1 MERYTISI
9 TNTNFLTVAVLSL
22 TIFAL
27 LTIHN
32 PSFGVGNANFTAL
45 NLTNTT
51 MASQT
56 PQPGE
61 GTTNFTN
68 PMLADPDRINMT
80 NTTAQ
85 HSGMHSMMNT
95 MTAPPPTSLSANNT
109 LPIPS
114 GERIFTPDK
123 ANIMKVLNDPLVIE
137 LVQVPKVVAAGEPV
151 TFVLNLYN
159 KNGSWLW
166 HSDFDV
172 SVTNAKTGEKMLS
185 MPNIHG
191 HGSMAQYSYVFPSA
205 GTYTVSVTSSQQVNS
220 PNYIQPHDVRKAEF
234 AVNVV
239 DSENTE
245 SKQDSVTAASTAT
258 QAAVKDVYVD
268 VFSWGFKPNKI
279 EVDQGDLVRLHFK
292 TVNDEVSLYNGHG
305 FGIEGYNVNT
315 FLVKGT
321 DQTVEFIADKPGT
334 FTFRCTSFCSL
345 PDAPESAHF
354 NMVGQFIVNQ
364 KANQ

>member
-9 TNTNFLTVAVLSL
+9 ANTNFLTVAVLSL
-22 TIFAL
+22 AIFAL

-32 PSFGVGNANFTAL
+32 PSFGVGNANFTTL

-80 NTTAQ
+80 NTTGTE
-85 HSGMHSMMNT
+85 SGMHSTMNT
-95 MTAPPPTSLSANNT
+95 MTNQSSTTAAND

-123 ANIMKVLNDPLVIE
+123 ANIMKVLNDPLVVE
-137 LVQVPKVVAAGEPV
+137 LVQTPKVVAAGQPV
-151 TFVLNLYN
+151 TFVMNLYH

-172 SVTNAKTGEKMLS
+172 SVTNAKTGEKLLS

-205 GTYTVSVTSSQQVNS
+205 GTYTVSVTYGQQVNS

-239 DSENTE
+239 DSENTTAKQE
-245 SKQDSVTAASTAT
+245 STGTTTASTTT
-258 QAAVKDVYVD
+258 QAPVKDVYVE
-268 VFSWGFKPNKI
+268 VVSWGFTPNKI
-279 EVDQGDLVRLHFK
+279 EVDQGDLVRLHF
-292 TVNDEVSLYNGHG
+292 TTANDEVSLYNGHG